1 MLEDGR
7 LFTGRSCGAPGTV
20 TGEVCFNTSMTGY
33 TEILTDPSYHGQ
45 ILSLTTAE
53 VGVCGA
59 RGTRAF
65 IAECCSGSRF
75 SAEAM
80 ESGMIEINISSGPD
94 ESRYAASSG
103 RVTSAANL
111 ENTFLEAIAVKV

>member
-1 MLEDGR
+1 
-7 LFTGRSCGAPGTV
+7 
-20 TGEVCFNTSMTGY
+20 MTGY

-45 ILSLTTAE
+45 ILCLTTAE

-75 SAEAM
+75 SAE
-80 ESGMIEINISSGPD
+80 GDGVGYD
-94 ESRYAASSG
+94 RDQHQF
-103 RVTSAANL
+103 RT
-111 ENTFLEAIAVKV
+111 